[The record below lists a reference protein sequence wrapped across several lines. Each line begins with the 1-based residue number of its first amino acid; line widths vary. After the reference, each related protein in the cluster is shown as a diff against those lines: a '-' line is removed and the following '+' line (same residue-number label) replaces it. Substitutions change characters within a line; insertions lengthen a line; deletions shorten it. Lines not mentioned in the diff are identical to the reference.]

1 MPDLEISGPPPWESE
16 SQVFSDAKHS
26 PVPITRNDVKRFI
39 QVIELKPPVQNADPD
54 GRIEYTWRG
63 EWLANFP
70 LFTALDTSDLAA
82 WKSWIKNPSQLR
94 FLDETIEKCYRLAD
108 DSRHASGWAFF

>member
-1 MPDLEISGPPPWESE
+1 MEISGPPPWESE

-26 PVPITRNDVKRFI
+26 PVPITSNDVKRFI

-63 EWLANFP
+63 EWLASFP
-70 LFTALDTSDLAA
+70 LFTALDTSGLAA